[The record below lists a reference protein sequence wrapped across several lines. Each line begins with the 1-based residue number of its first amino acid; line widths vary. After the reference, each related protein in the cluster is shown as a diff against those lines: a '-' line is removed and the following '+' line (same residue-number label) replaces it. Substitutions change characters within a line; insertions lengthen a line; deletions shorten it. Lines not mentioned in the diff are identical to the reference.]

1 MQTDPDGHDFDV
13 IIAGAGPVGAA
24 LALWLARGGIS
35 KSRILLVDG
44 RSASDAHKDPRML
57 AISHGSKRLLEQLGV
72 WHAQLGT
79 PIRRIHVSQRGAF
92 GRTVIDCAEYRV
104 EALGYVVRY
113 GDLVQQFHHAL
124 AHQALQ
130 VAEASRVQH
139 IEEQPQGVKVD
150 LDQGRTYRSAYA
162 VHAEGGLFGAQTTQV
177 VHRDYA
183 QTALVAFVTCER
195 PEVDVAWER
204 FTSQG
209 PIALL
214 PISQGGKPGLSLVW
228 CALPEQAQ
236 RRLALEEPLFLQELN
251 AAFGNRLGRFTSVTG
266 RRLFPLG
273 LNAVEQ
279 IAHGREFAIGNA
291 AQTLHPVAG
300 QGLNL
305 GLRDAYT
312 LAEVLVADFEEPCAC
327 VAAFRH
333 ARRIDRGITLGLT
346 DILPRLF
353 TNPLA
358 PIRIIRGAALVLLD
372 LIPPARHIVARQM
385 MNGRRERPPLREVRA
400 PRQPVP

>member
-1 MQTDPDGHDFDV
+1 MQPEPDSRDFDV

-24 LALWLARGGIS
+24 LGLWLAKCGMP

-44 RSASDAHKDPRML
+44 RSASDASKDPRVL

-113 GDLVQQFHHAL
+113 GDLVQRFHHAL
-124 AHQALQ
+124 AHEALH

-139 IEEQPQGVKVD
+139 IEEQAQGVKVG
-150 LDQGRTYRSAYA
+150 LDQGRTYTSAYA
-162 VHAEGGLFGAQTTQV
+162 VHAEGGLFGAQTHHV

-183 QTALVAFVTCER
+183 ETALVAFVTCEH
-195 PEVDVAWER
+195 PEVNVAWER

-214 PISQGGKPGLSLVW
+214 PTSQGGNVGLSLVW

-236 RRLALEEPLFLQELN
+236 RRLDLEEPLFLRELH

-273 LNAVEQ
+273 LNAVKQ
-279 IAHGREFAIGNA
+279 IARGREFAIGNA

-312 LAEVLVADFEEPCAC
+312 LAEVLVSDFEEPSAC
-327 VAAFRH
+327 VAAFRR
-333 ARRIDRGITLGLT
+333 ARRIDRGITLRLT

-358 PIRIIRGAALVLLD
+358 PIRVMRGAALVLLD
-372 LIPPARHIVARQM
+372 LIPPARHVVARQM
-385 MNGRRERPPLREVRA
+385 MNGRRERPPTGDMRP